1 MLSTACYLR
10 FGALGD
16 IEERKT
22 SAEYGETIS
31 FEIGSTK
38 VNFRRLRGFSR
49 RRVVFDIAT
58 GASKE
63 TIEMS
68 LAFNTPPTLVTA
80 KRAKNR
86 PFSVVTSLSTI

>member
-1 MLSTACYLR
+1 MLCTAYYLK
-10 FGALGD
+10 FGARGD

-31 FEIGSTK
+31 FETGSMK
-38 VNFRRLRGFSR
+38 VIFSRLRGFSR
-49 RRVVFDIAT
+49 RIVVFGIAT
-58 GASKE
+58 GASRE

-68 LAFNTPPTLVTA
+68 FAFSTPPTLVTA

-86 PFSVVTSLSTI
+86 PFSVVTSLSMI